1 MKIKEGPGRK
11 LFLAADA
18 AVLVLLALA
27 CLAPVLHTFAA
38 SFSDPVALAQN
49 HNLLFWPI
57 GQPTVKGYEI
67 VLQNRSILTGY
78 LNTLF
83 YVVAGTLTGV
93 LATAV
98 AAFVF
103 SRRSFLPANF
113 CMLVVS
119 FTMLFNGGLIPTY
132 ILVDSLGLINTRL
145 SLILPTAIN
154 VFNLIVLK
162 TAFQGIPDSLEESAK
177 LDGAG
182 DLYILFHIYLPL
194 ARATVA
200 VIVLFVAVFHWNSW
214 FQASIYLNK
223 RELYPLQIILQEIL
237 MQGNISLT
245 GTSADIASSYS
256 LYHTLVQYTTIVVSI
271 VPILCVYPFLQ
282 KHFTKGVMVGA
293 IKG

>member
-67 VLQNRSILTGY
+67 VLQNRSIWTGY

-256 LYHTLVQYTTIVVSI
+256 LYHTLV
-271 VPILCVYPFLQ
+271 
-282 KHFTKGVMVGA
+282 
-293 IKG
+293 